1 MGSERV
7 SSYPASQEYVT
18 VSPTSKPV
26 SPDDCPFSIAT
37 GGPHSVNKSACV
49 ETESF
54 IREASDPRLQRILH
68 ECSYFIEC
76 IKRVG
81 G

>member
-1 MGSERV
+1 MPNIWHVIVGSERV

-37 GGPHSVNKSACV
+37 GGPHSVNKSTCADP
-49 ETESF
+49 ENF
-54 IREASDPRLQRILH
+54 ISSGQ
-68 ECSYFIEC
+68 
-76 IKRVG
+76 
-81 G
+81 